1 MSNVLDYIKWRG
13 DLLFAQ
19 DPFNAIDSV
28 IFSNLVYI
36 RYPRELFGN
45 GEMTIRQIQEALQ
58 QRGDATRLA
67 TAHRLELLQAA
78 AASNRFGGVKLAQY
92 RDDFIPEEDTQF
104 AALTGLLDDGTLVV
118 AFRGTDNTLVG
129 WKEDFNMSF
138 QEAVPSQRL
147 AVEYVRAVYE
157 RYAMPIYTCGHSK
170 GGNLAMYAAAMSIPE
185 IRQQI
190 RDVYNND
197 GPGFQEH
204 ILTTPGYLEMVPR
217 IHTYVPQSSIIGML
231 MEHAEPYRVIKST
244 QVGIMQHDVFTW
256 EVEGKSFIP
265 VEELTPDAKFVN
277 ATIRGW
283 LMSMDLQE
291 RNQMVDALFKLLT
304 YGNVER
310 AADIFQP
317 KNIRQYMKLISTDD
331 DIRRILT
338 GEFASLIDAAK
349 NAAATASENQGD
361 GQEESAEV

>member
-1 MSNVLDYIKWRG
+1 MNNVLDYIKWRG
-13 DLLFAQ
+13 DLSFTQ
-19 DPFNAIDSV
+19 DALNCIDSV

-36 RYPRELFGN
+36 RYPRELVSDGSLTMRQVCDAMRQQDDFVQLGN
-45 GEMTIRQIQEALQ
+45 PHQ
-58 QRGDATRLA
+58 
-67 TAHRLELLQAA
+67 LELLQAA
-78 AASNRFGGVKLAQY
+78 AASNRFGGVRLAQF
-92 RDDFIPEEDTQF
+92 RSEFIPDEDTQF
-104 AALTGLLDDGTLVV
+104 AALTNLLDDGTLAA

-138 QEAVPSQRL
+138 QEAVPAQRL
-147 AVEYVRAVYE
+147 AVEYIQAL
-157 RYAMPIYTCGHSK
+157 YAHYAIPMYVCGHSK
-170 GGNLAMYAAAMSIPE
+170 GGNLAMYAAAMSDPE
-185 IRQQI
+185 VRNAIRG
-190 RDVYNND
+190 VYNND
-197 GPGFQEH
+197 GPGFQERM
-204 ILTTPGYLEMVPR
+204 LTAPGYLEMVPR
-217 IHTYVPQSSIIGML
+217 IHTFVPQSSIIGML

-256 EVEGKSFIP
+256 EVEGKAFLP

-338 GEFASLIDAAK
+338 GEFANLIDAAK
-349 NAAATASENQGD
+349 NAATPED
-361 GQEESAEV
+361 AEKQPQ

>member
-1 MSNVLDYIKWRG
+1 MNNVLDYIKWRG
-13 DLLFAQ
+13 DLLYAQ
-19 DPFNAIDSV
+19 DPFNAIDSA

-36 RYPRELFGN
+36 RFPRELLES
-45 GEMTIRQIQEALQ
+45 GEMTVCQMQEVIQ
-58 QRGDATRLA
+58 QREDSAQLA
-67 TAHRLELLQAA
+67 TSHQLELLRTA
-78 AASNRFGGVKLAQY
+78 AASRRFGGVRLTQY
-92 RDDFIPEEDTQF
+92 RDEFIPEEDTQF
-104 AALTGLLDDGTLVV
+104 AALSGVLDDGTVAV

-147 AVEYVRAVYE
+147 AVEYLQTLYA
-157 RYAMPIYTCGHSK
+157 RYAAPMYTCGHSK
-170 GGNLAMYAAAMSIPE
+170 GGNLAMYAAAMSTPE
-185 IRQQI
+185 IRAQI
-190 RDVYNND
+190 RGVYNND

-204 ILTTPGYLEMVPR
+204 MLDTPGYLEMVPR

-256 EVEGKSFIP
+256 EVEGKAFIP

-283 LMSMDLQE
+283 LLSMNLQE

-304 YGNVER
+304 YGNVVR

-331 DIRRILT
+331 DIRRILS

-349 NAAATASENQGD
+349 NAAAVPD
-361 GQEESAEV
+361 GKAEGQKGSTEA

>member
-1 MSNVLDYIKWRG
+1 MNNVFDYIRWRG
-13 DLLFAQ
+13 DLSFAQ
-19 DPFNAIDSV
+19 DPLNAVDAV

-36 RYPRELFGN
+36 RYPKELVTDGTLTMNQVWDAMRQREDYAQLGN
-45 GEMTIRQIQEALQ
+45 PHQ
-58 QRGDATRLA
+58 
-67 TAHRLELLQAA
+67 LELLQAA
-78 AASNRFGGVKLAQY
+78 AASHRFGGVRLAQF
-92 RDDFIPEEDTQF
+92 RSEFIPEEDTQF
-104 AALTGLLDDGTLVV
+104 AALTNLLDDGTLAA

-138 QEAVPSQRL
+138 QEAVPAQRL
-147 AVEYVRAVYE
+147 AVEYVEMLHEHYHLPMSV
-157 RYAMPIYTCGHSK
+157 CGHSK
-170 GGNLAMYAAAMSIPE
+170 GGNLAMYAAAMSSPE
-185 IRQQI
+185 VRQRIQG
-190 RDVYNND
+190 VYNND
-197 GPGFQEH
+197 GPGFQKH
-204 ILTTPGYLEMVPR
+204 MLTTPGYLEMVPR
-217 IHTYVPQSSIIGML
+217 IHTFVPQSSIIGML

-265 VEELTPDAKFVN
+265 VEELTPDAKVVN

-349 NAAATASENQGD
+349 NAAAPESQEN
-361 GQEESAEV
+361 AEA